1 MRKNIRRRHEAH
13 RRAQAVCEA
22 NPGVIDASDGS
33 KTMAAALDA
42 SVGEVDRLLGDQG
55 QALNVRYVVV
65 HDDYYH
71 ADELAALEA
80 RLPQFQSWLTLEYSE
95 PDARVYAIHRP

>member
-55 QALNVRYVVV
+55 QALNARRVESEKARRARQAIRDIVSAIVDLSRVV
-65 HDDYYH
+65 
-71 ADELAALEA
+71 EL
-80 RLPQFQSWLTLEYSE
+80 
-95 PDARVYAIHRP
+95 D